1 MPVIQMAMG
10 ISRFLV
16 GLVVG
21 DTGVAFAIGVIV
33 GDETTVVVAFDEVNA
48 VSCAISGFSEP
59 TLARFGRPDCEP
71 VHTETA

>member
-1 MPVIQMAMG
+1 MAMG

-21 DTGVAFAIGVIV
+21 DTGVALAIGVIV
-33 GDETTVVVAFDEVNA
+33 GDETTVAVAFDEVNA
-48 VSCAISGFSEP
+48 VSCAISRFSEY

-71 VHTETA
+71 VHTWTA

>member
-1 MPVIQMAMG
+1 MPPIQMAMG

-48 VSCAISGFSEP
+48 VSCAISRISER
-59 TLARFGRPDCEP
+59 TLVRFGRPDCEP
-71 VHTETA
+71 VHT